1 MAAVPE
7 EPSRPTPS
15 NKGRPPKLSAEL
27 LARARELALLNPDM
41 SLEDFT
47 RFFARVEGVELRP
60 ATMRKYLVAA
70 GLRRRR
76 PSRALPEAPINEC
89 TPTTADPFR
98 FTGLHR
104 DEGDADRY
112 PHGLTDA
119 EWALV
124 QDLFQQGG
132 PGRPPLHSR
141 RAVVDACIYVVR
153 SGCPWRMLPKDL
165 PPWQAV
171 YGQFRR
177 WAEADLFEQMH
188 DRLRGM
194 WREREH
200 RAIEPTGAII
210 DAQAVKTSAQG
221 GPKGFDAGKKVKG
234 RKRHLVTDT
243 LGLIL
248 AVMITGAN
256 VQDRD
261 AAEPVVAEAMDK
273 YPTLKHGW
281 ADGGYGGKALDAIR
295 ANHGLDIEVVRHPG
309 NRNVGRWYDPR
320 QIDLPGMSVVRGF
333 VVLPRRWVIERTNG
347 WTDLCRR
354 LQRDHDRRLDLSV
367 AWVWF
372 AHARLLL
379 RRVAGAGVLAEPVA
393 ALS

>member
-1 MAAVPE
+1 V
-7 EPSRPTPS
+7 
-15 NKGRPPKLSAEL
+15 
-27 LARARELALLNPDM
+27 ARARELALLNPEL

-47 RFFARVEGVELRP
+47 RLFARTEGVELRA

-70 GLRRRR
+70 GLRRSR
-76 PSRALPEAPINEC
+76 PPRGPGESPVEESTASAADAFRYTEA
-89 TPTTADPFR
+89 
-98 FTGLHR
+98 HR

-124 QDLFQQGG
+124 QDIFQQKG
-132 PGRPPLHSR
+132 PGRPPKHSR
-141 RAVVDACIYVVR
+141 RAVLDACIYVVR

-165 PPWQAV
+165 SPWQAV

-177 WAEADLFEQMH
+177 WTEAGVFEQMH

-221 GPKGFDAGKKVKG
+221 GPKGFDAGKKIKG

-261 AAEPVVAEAMDK
+261 AAEPVVAAAMEK

-281 ADGGYGGKALDAIR
+281 ADGGYGGKTLDAIR
-295 ANHGLDIEVVRHPG
+295 ANYGLDVEVVRHPA
-309 NRNVGRWYDPR
+309 NRNVGRWHDPQ
-320 QIDLPGMSVVRGF
+320 QIDLPGMAVVRGF
-333 VVLPRRWVIERTNG
+333 AVLPRRWVIERTNG

-354 LQRDHDRRLDLSV
+354 LQRDHDRRLDVSTG
-367 AWVWF
+367 WVWF

-379 RRVAGAGVLAEPVA
+379 HRVAGAGAATEAAVA
-393 ALS
+393 HA